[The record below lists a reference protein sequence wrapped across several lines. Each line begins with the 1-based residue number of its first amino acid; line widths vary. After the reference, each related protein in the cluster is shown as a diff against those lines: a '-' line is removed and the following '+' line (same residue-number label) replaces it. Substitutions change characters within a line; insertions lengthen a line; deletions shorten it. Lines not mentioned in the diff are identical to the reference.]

1 MLLTRNLDWCLC
13 HTAPDE
19 EMKET
24 EIVDQKWAP
33 KGESSKTA
41 SVQNVT
47 DLIMQVIH
55 VYIGFFVL

>member
-1 MLLTRNLDWCLC
+1 MLLIRNLYWCLC

-24 EIVDQKWAP
+24 ESVDQKWAQ

-41 SVQNVT
+41 SVHNVT